1 MNDLRVIA
9 ITHKHFSL
17 EEIGRF
23 HIQPEHREE
32 VLQNLKTTF
41 QLSEVMFLSTCNRV
55 ELVVSLPH
63 YVCPGLTAQLLSALH
78 PNLEES
84 FIKSAAAR
92 AERYNGAESIQHL
105 LRVASSL
112 ESLVIGEREII
123 TQLRKSYEDCEAL

>member
-23 HIQPEHREE
+23 HIQPEQREE
-32 VLQNLKTTF
+32 VLQNLKSSF

-55 ELVVSLPH
+55 ELVFTLPH
-63 YVCPGLTAQLLSALH
+63 YVCPGLTAQLLSGLH
-78 PNLEES
+78 PNLDES

-92 AERYNGAESIQHL
+92 AERYNGSESIQHL

-112 ESLVIGEREII
+112 RRL
-123 TQLRKSYEDCEAL
+123 